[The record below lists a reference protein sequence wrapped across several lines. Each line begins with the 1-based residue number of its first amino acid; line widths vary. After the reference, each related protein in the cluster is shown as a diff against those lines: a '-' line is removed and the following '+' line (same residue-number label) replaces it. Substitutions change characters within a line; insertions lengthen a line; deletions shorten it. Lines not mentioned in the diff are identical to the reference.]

1 MALSPLLPEMGEQ
14 RAKSLCELMLFSAEC
29 AVKNFMNILRFD
41 AENLSGEF
49 FGAEIT
55 NNPPSIFIQLKSHTN
70 TGIS

>member
-1 MALSPLLPEMGEQ
+1 
-14 RAKSLCELMLFSAEC
+14 MLFSAEC